1 MRTIF
6 LPPRAGKTYALI
18 DIASREGLYIV
29 TLDIREAR
37 RIFELSRKLNKP
49 IRFPLTFE
57 DVKRGKFFGRGIDKL
72 LIDNADE
79 YLKFLC
85 PLPIHTMTLTRNLG
99 DLF

>member
-6 LPPRAGKTYALI
+6 LPISAGKTYALI
-18 DIASREGLYIV
+18 DIAHREGLYIA
-29 TLDIREAR
+29 TLDIKEAR

-57 DVKRGKFFGRGIDKL
+57 DVKRGKFLGRVTGKL

-79 YLKFLC
+79 YLKFMC
-85 PLPIHTMTLTRNLG
+85 PLPIHTITITRNRG